1 MKSLIAESVEKSFG
15 NRHIL
20 RGCSLSAAAG
30 ERIGLVG
37 ANGSGKTTLVRI
49 LAGDDWAD
57 HGEVRRLGT
66 MAWLAQDPVLPGRTV
81 GESLREAVGWHATLL
96 DAYTAALEA
105 GDMDAAGTHQDR
117 LDLVGWEIGHRI
129 ESIQDRLRTPSSDAP
144 IANLSGGEL
153 RRVALARAL
162 LAEADVLLLDEPT
175 NHLDAE
181 TVVWLEG
188 FLAGYRGA
196 VILVTHD
203 RYLLEAVANRIVE
216 IEGGECV
223 AYDGSYADYLIARA
237 ERHARLQQLES
248 RRLNMLAREA
258 AWAAR
263 SPSARSTKQKA
274 RLKRLEVL
282 QGQKHW
288 TAPKEMSLN
297 LSTGEKFGG
306 TVVDVQNLSKGY
318 DGRTLISGLSFSL
331 APGERIGIVG
341 ENGAGKSTLLR
352 MLLGKEAPDG
362 GEVLTASRV
371 TVGVLD
377 QARTGLKGDDS
388 VFEAAGGGNDHVWIN
403 KVPIHVAGF
412 LERFLF
418 TREHLDQ
425 RVDALSGGERARLL
439 LARLLLGGSSMLFL
453 DEPTNDLDLLT
464 LRVLEEALLDYDGA
478 ALVVTHDRAFLDR
491 VCTSVLAFEGN
502 GQITRYASRTQAEA
516 AMAKRRAAEA
526 KRAAAAKRVVEAAA
540 PPVKAVRPEKRLS
553 YQERKELETLPAEIE
568 SAEESQAALTAKLA
582 DPATYQGGVDISE
595 ITTQLSELESS
606 LETLYARWEDLEARA

>member
-1 MKSLIAESVEKSFG
+1 MKALIATGIEKSFG

-20 RGCSLSAAAG
+20 RGCELSISAG

-49 LAGDDWAD
+49 LADDDWPD
-57 HGEVRRLGT
+57 NGEVRRLGT
-66 MAWLAQDPVLPGRTV
+66 VAWLAQNPVLPGRTV
-81 GESLREAVGWHATLL
+81 GESLCEAVGWHASL
-96 DAYTAALEA
+96 LEA
-105 GDMDAAGTHQDR
+105 YSKALDEGDMDAASGHQDR
-117 LDLVGWEIGHRI
+117 LDMVGWEIDHRI
-129 ESIQDRLRTPSSDAP
+129 SAIQDRLRTPDSSAT
-144 IANLSGGEL
+144 IATLSGGEL

-175 NHLDAE
+175 NHLDAD

-223 AYDGSYADYLIARA
+223 AYEGSYSDYLISRA
-237 ERHARLQQLES
+237 ERQARLQQMES

-258 AWAAR
+258 AWAVR

-282 QGQKHW
+282 REQKHW
-288 TAPKEMSLN
+288 SQPKEMSLS

-306 TVVDVQNLSKGY
+306 TVIDVQNLSKSY
-318 DGRTLISGLSFSL
+318 GRNCLMKGLSFSL
-331 APGERIGIVG
+331 APGDRIGVIGV
-341 ENGAGKSTLLR
+341 NGAGKSTLLR
-352 MLLGKEAPDG
+352 MLLSQETPDG
-362 GEVLTASRV
+362 GDILTASRV
-371 TVGVLD
+371 SMGVLD

-388 VFEAAGGGNDHVWIN
+388 VFEVAGGGNDHVWVHGN
-403 KVPIHVAGF
+403 PVHVAGF
-412 LERFLF
+412 LEKFLF

-439 LARLLLGGSSMLFL
+439 LARLLLSGSNILLL

-464 LRVLEEALLDYDGA
+464 LRVLEEALLAFDGA
-478 ALVVTHDRAFLDR
+478 VIVVTHDRAFLDR
-491 VCTSVLAFEGN
+491 VCTSVLAFEGA
-502 GQITRYASRTQAEA
+502 GQITQYASRIQAEA
-516 AMAKRRAAEA
+516 AKRRAEDE
-526 KRAAAAKRVVEAAA
+526 KQAALIKPAA
-540 PPVKAVRPEKRLS
+540 RPERKRDRSDKLS
-553 YQERKELETLPAEIE
+553 YKERKELAALPGRIE
-568 SAEESQAALTAKLA
+568 STEEEQAALTEKLA
-582 DPATYQGGVDISE
+582 DPATYRGGVDVSS
-595 ITTQLSELESS
+595 ITGMLASIEANLETMYERWEALES
-606 LETLYARWEDLEARA
+606 RA

>member
-1 MKSLIAESVEKSFG
+1 MKSLIAQGVEKSFG

-20 RGCSLSAAAG
+20 RGCTLSISAG

-49 LAGDDWAD
+49 LAGDDWPD
-57 HGEVRRLGT
+57 HGEVRRMGT

-96 DAYTAALEA
+96 DAYSAALEA
-105 GDMDAAGTHQDR
+105 GDMEAAGTHQDR
-117 LDLVGWEIGHRI
+117 LDLVGWEVTHRI
-129 ESIQDRLRTPSSDAP
+129 EAIQDRLRTPENSAT
-144 IANLSGGEL
+144 IATLSGGEL

-216 IEGGECV
+216 IESGECV
-223 AYDGSYADYLIARA
+223 SYDGSYTDYLIARA
-237 ERHARLQQLES
+237 EHHSRLEQKES

-282 QGQKHW
+282 QGQKYW
-288 TAPKEMSLN
+288 TAPKEMALS

-306 TVVDVQNLSKGY
+306 TVLDVQNLSKSYG
-318 DGRTLISGLSFSL
+318 DNTLLSNLSFSL
-331 APGERIGIVG
+331 APGDRLGIVG
-341 ENGAGKSTLLR
+341 VNGAGKSTLLR
-352 MLLGKEAPDG
+352 MLLGEEAPDG
-362 GEVLTASRV
+362 GDILTASRV

-377 QARTGLKGDDS
+377 QARTGLTGDDS
-388 VFEAAGGGNDHVWIN
+388 VFEAAGGGNDHVWVN
-403 KVPIHVAGF
+403 GVAVHVTGF

-439 LARLLLGGSSMLFL
+439 LA
-453 DEPTNDLDLLT
+453 
-464 LRVLEEALLDYDGA
+464 
-478 ALVVTHDRAFLDR
+478 
-491 VCTSVLAFEGN
+491 
-502 GQITRYASRTQAEA
+502 
-516 AMAKRRAAEA
+516 
-526 KRAAAAKRVVEAAA
+526 
-540 PPVKAVRPEKRLS
+540 
-553 YQERKELETLPAEIE
+553 
-568 SAEESQAALTAKLA
+568 
-582 DPATYQGGVDISE
+582 
-595 ITTQLSELESS
+595 
-606 LETLYARWEDLEARA
+606 